1 MCLDDRD
8 TITFDSHSVS
18 KSDSSSEL
26 SVLDPSES
34 AKRSS
39 VDPIKLHSIVKT
51 LGSYL
56 NMSLYGVDIVV
67 ENDTNRHAII
77 DINAYPGKV
86 LLLLLLGQL
95 KSENNVISSGY
106 DGFPDFFGKLIDCV
120 VSRRAQSLCTKAYFE
135 DSGFDTSDSSDE
147 KKSHIKLN

>member
-1 MCLDDRD
+1 MFLEDRD

-26 SVLDPSES
+26 SVLDPSEN

-56 NMSLYGVDIVV
+56 NMSLYGIDIVV

-77 DINAYPGKV
+77 DINAYPGIV
-86 LLLLLLGQL
+86 LLLFI
-95 KSENNVISSGY
+95 NNYKINM
-106 DGFPDFFGKLIDCV
+106 
-120 VSRRAQSLCTKAYFE
+120 E
-135 DSGFDTSDSSDE
+135 
-147 KKSHIKLN
+147 IKL

>member
-1 MCLDDRD
+1 M
-8 TITFDSHSVS
+8 S

-86 LLLLLLGQL
+86 L
-95 KSENNVISSGY
+95 
-106 DGFPDFFGKLIDCV
+106 F
-120 VSRRAQSLCTKAYFE
+120 
-135 DSGFDTSDSSDE
+135 
-147 KKSHIKLN
+147 IKLKIKNLSCYFFLRL

>member
-1 MCLDDRD
+1 M
-8 TITFDSHSVS
+8 S

-56 NMSLYGVDIVV
+56 NMSLYGVDVVV

-86 LLLLLLGQL
+86 LLLLLLG
-95 KSENNVISSGY
+95 
-106 DGFPDFFGKLIDCV
+106 
-120 VSRRAQSLCTKAYFE
+120 
-135 DSGFDTSDSSDE
+135 
-147 KKSHIKLN
+147 KLNQKIMLFFQVMTVSQIFLANS

>member
-56 NMSLYGVDIVV
+56 NMSLYGVDVVV

-95 KSENNVISSGY
+95 KSENIVIFPGY

-120 VSRRAQSLCTKAYFE
+120 VSRRAQSCTKAYFE

-147 KKSHIKLN
+147 KKSRIKLN

>member
-1 MCLDDRD
+1 MVKNYFINRLKFIIDSFFFSDDRD

-26 SVLDPSES
+26 SVLDPSEN
-34 AKRSS
+34 ATRSCIN
-39 VDPIKLHSIVKT
+39 PIKLHSIVKT

-77 DINAYPGKV
+77 DINAYPGKI
-86 LLLLLLGQL
+86 LLLIII
-95 KSENNVISSGY
+95 KIIIYINN
-106 DGFPDFFGKLIDCV
+106 
-120 VSRRAQSLCTKAYFE
+120 
-135 DSGFDTSDSSDE
+135 
-147 KKSHIKLN
+147 

>member
-1 MCLDDRD
+1 MYLPYLFLLFIKTNLLFLDDRD

-26 SVLDPSES
+26 SVLDPSEC
-34 AKRSS
+34 AKKSS
-39 VDPIKLHSIVKT
+39 IDPIKLHSIVKT

-77 DINAYPGKV
+77 DINAYPGK
-86 LLLLLLGQL
+86 
-95 KSENNVISSGY
+95 I
-106 DGFPDFFGKLIDCV
+106 
-120 VSRRAQSLCTKAYFE
+120 
-135 DSGFDTSDSSDE
+135 
-147 KKSHIKLN
+147 

>member
-1 MCLDDRD
+1 M
-8 TITFDSHSVS
+8 S

-56 NMSLYGVDIVV
+56 NMSLYGVDVVV

-86 LLLLLLGQL
+86 LLLLLLLLGKL
-95 KSENNVISSGY
+95 KSENNVIFPGY

-147 KKSHIKLN
+147 KKSRIKLN